1 MRTPTPWTS
10 VRHLLQPL
18 LAELHAASASMPHTD
33 ASAAWLDRIPF
44 QGLRQANDICLSL
57 SLGNGWSQAV
67 PLSFLVVDTQTH
79 AGTATESRLA
89 PQMGLRLRFAL
100 DACQR
105 VSLRRQI
112 PWTGDR
118 QTDSYNLLV
127 PLWFVHG
134 YWWTSHHA
142 AS

>member
-1 MRTPTPWTS
+1 MRPLTPWTS
-10 VRHLLQPL
+10 VYRLLRPL
-18 LAELHAASASMPHTD
+18 LVELHAARPSLPETD
-33 ASAAWLDRIPF
+33 DLAAWLNRVPF
-44 QGLRQANDICLSL
+44 QELQQANDICLSL

-67 PLSFLVVDTQTH
+67 PFSFLVVDTQTH
-79 AGTATESRLA
+79 ANTAVESRLA

-100 DACQR
+100 DACHR
-105 VSLRRQI
+105 VSLRKQI
-112 PWTGDR
+112 PWTGHP

-134 YWWTSHHA
+134 YWWTAHHG